1 MTIGL
6 LKEPPHETRVS
17 LLPEAVATLTKKNIK
32 VLVEIGA
39 GEKSFS
45 RDVDYEK
52 AGAQIVSNTEVLKS
66 ADLVLSINAPTSL
79 ETLKRSAIILGV
91 YQPLY
96 NYSFM
101 QQWAQKGFTTFS
113 LDLLPR
119 TTR

>member
-6 LKEPPHETRVS
+6 LKEPAHETRVS

-32 VLVEIGA
+32 VLVETGA

-52 AGAQIVSNTEVLKS
+52 AGAQIVSNSEVLQS
-66 ADLVLSINAPTSL
+66 ADLVLSINAPASL
-79 ETLKRSAIILGV
+79 EMLKQSAIVLGV

-96 NYSFM
+96 NERLVG
-101 QQWAQKGFTTFS
+101 K
-113 LDLLPR
+113 
-119 TTR
+119 